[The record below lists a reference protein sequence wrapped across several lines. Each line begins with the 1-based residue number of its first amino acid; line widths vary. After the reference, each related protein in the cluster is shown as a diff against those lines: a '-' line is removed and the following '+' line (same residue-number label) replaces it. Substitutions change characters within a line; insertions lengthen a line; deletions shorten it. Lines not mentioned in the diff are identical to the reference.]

1 MSALDATI
9 ANIRRSAEDVGLPE
23 FARLSGVPYTTLAY
37 WRSKGWRPRVIQT
50 LAKAEAAAD
59 AQALLSAGSEA

>member
-9 ANIRRSAEDVGLPE
+9 ANIRIAAEDVGLPE

-37 WRSKGWRPRVIQT
+37 WRSKDWRPRVIET

-59 AQALLSAGSEA
+59 ARAVLNPESEA